1 MKKVLTL
8 LSTVALGCALC
19 VPVFARA
26 KSAKAPKA
34 QETATAAPTKAK
46 KAHSKHARK
55 HGTKAGKKVGQQETT
70 PGQNKQ

>member
-1 MKKVLTL
+1 MKKVMTL
-8 LSTVALGCALC
+8 LSTVALGCALS

-34 QETATAAPTKAK
+34 QETAAAAPTKAK

-55 HGTKAGKKVGQQETT
+55 HGTKSGKKIGQQATT
-70 PGQNKQ
+70 PGQDKQ

>member
-26 KSAKAPKA
+26 KSAKAPKT

-46 KAHSKHARK
+46 KAHKKRARK
-55 HGTKAGKKVGQQETT
+55 HGTKSGKKIGQQETT